1 MMQPFFLSFPHDLLP
16 LTFATMIQINNHPPK
31 LLFSSDVPDI
41 SIATDHAFADVQ
53 IRCNTL
59 VLLSGRF
66 YAIHNMVTVREVASL
81 VGHLFQNDPEFN
93 KADITIEASSE
104 GEVAEKV
111 TFTVICCHRK
121 LDLYEPTEWLA
132 ENFLTIVRSRRIAP
146 AGWLNLS
153 WYAAQS
159 ESLTVYVRINYL
171 DDNGRSQSYRLTQS
185 GTSQTA
191 PTAGIRSVYIRM
203 EDIRAALIKKC
214 NIANPQVVCFTVECG
229 QRRMTFYV
237 DPSLSETPVFHFT
250 NCFNVL
256 EQLPVQCVTTAKIK
270 KDHAIARLGN
280 EVQLYDVTLSKEYE
294 TQTGPLTSDECEQ
307 MEQMLTANA
316 VHLLFWKSTNWEA
329 DVYSI
334 KPILITDFTSEFTNS
349 DDKLNTVKF
358 TWRYTHNLPATHLPT
373 TSDIFTETFNP
384 TFS

>member
-1 MMQPFFLSFPHDLLP
+1 
-16 LTFATMIQINNHPPK
+16 MIQINNHPPK

-41 SIATDHAFADVQ
+41 SIATDHAFADVR

-59 VLLSGRF
+59 ELLSGRF
-66 YAIHNMVTVREVASL
+66 YAIHNMVTVHEVAAL
-81 VGHLFQNDPEFN
+81 INHLFQNDPDFN
-93 KADITIEASSE
+93 LAGITIEASSE

-132 ENFLTIVRSRRIAP
+132 GNFLTTVRSRRIAP
-146 AGWLNLS
+146 DGWLNLS
-153 WYAAQS
+153 WFAAQN

-171 DDNGRSQSYRLTQS
+171 DDNGRPRSYHWLHS
-185 GTSQTA
+185 GNLQTA
-191 PTAGIRSVYIRM
+191 PETKICSVYIRM
-203 EDIRAALIKKC
+203 KDIRAALKEKC
-214 NIANPQVVCFTVECG
+214 NVATPQVVCFTVECG
-229 QRRMTFYV
+229 RRMVTFYV
-237 DPSLSETPVFHFT
+237 DPSLSEAPVFHFN

-256 EQLPVQCVTTAKIK
+256 EQLSVQCVTTAKIK

-280 EVQLYDVTLSKEYE
+280 EARLYDVILSKEYE

-307 MEQMLTANA
+307 MEQMLTSNQ
-316 VHLLFWKSTNWEA
+316 VHIVFWKSANWVA

-334 KPILITDFTSEFTNS
+334 TPILITDFTSETTDG

-373 TSDIFTETFNP
+373 TSDIFTDPFNP

>member
-1 MMQPFFLSFPHDLLP
+1 MMQPFFLSFPMCDSTH
-16 LTFATMIQINNHPPK
+16 TFATMIQINYQPPK

-41 SIATDHAFADVQ
+41 SITTDHAFADVQ

-66 YAIHNMVTVREVASL
+66 YAIHNMVTVHEVAAL

-93 KADITIEASSE
+93 RADITIEASSE

-111 TFTVICCHRK
+111 TFSVICCHRK

-132 ENFLTIVRSRRIAP
+132 GNFLTTVRSRRIAP

-153 WYAAQS
+153 WYAAQG

-171 DDNGRSQSYRLTQS
+171 DDDARPRSFRWLHS
-185 GTSQTA
+185 GASQTA

-214 NIANPQVVCFTVECG
+214 NIANPTPICFTVECG
-229 QRRMTFYV
+229 RRRMTFYV
-237 DPSLSETPVFHFT
+237 DPSLSAAPVFHFN

-256 EQLPVQCVTTAKIK
+256 EQLSVQCVTTAKIK
-270 KDHAIARLGN
+270 KDHAIALIGN
-280 EVQLYDVTLSKEYE
+280 EAQLYDVTLSKEYE
-294 TQTGPLTSDECEQ
+294 TQTGPLTPDECEQ
-307 MEQMLTANA
+307 MEQMLTSNA
-316 VHLLFWKSTNWEA
+316 VHLLFWKGMNWVA
-329 DVYSI
+329 DVYSM
-334 KPILITDFTSEFTNS
+334 KPILITDFTSEIS
-349 DDKLNTVKF
+349 DGDDKLNTVKF
-358 TWRYTHNLPATHLPT
+358 TWRFTHNLPAANIPT
-373 TSDIFTETFNP
+373 TSDIFTATFNP